1 MVSVVGDL
9 SELLLNVQNL
19 NENENKN
26 VRLDWDKYFMSI
38 AILGS
43 IRSPCERLKVG
54 CVLVKNNRLVSM
66 GYNGF
71 LPGSRHVSRV
81 RNNHEQSTIH
91 AEQNAITDAASRGV
105 SIHNC
110 VAYIT
115 HYPCINCFKMLV
127 ASGIKKI
134 IYLNDY
140 KNDELVEKMIND
152 VEKNDIIIKKL
163 DYNIDSNE

>member
-9 SELLLNVQNL
+9 SELLLKLQKF

-71 LPGSRHVSRV
+71 LPGALHVSRL

-91 AEQNAITDAASRGV
+91 AEQNAISDAAARGV
-105 SIHNC
+105 SVNDC

-115 HYPCINCFKMLV
+115 HYPCINCFKILV

-140 KNDELVEKMIND
+140 KNDELVEKMIDD
-152 VEKNDIIIKKL
+152 VQNSKTTIKKL
-163 DYNIDSNE
+163 HYRFE